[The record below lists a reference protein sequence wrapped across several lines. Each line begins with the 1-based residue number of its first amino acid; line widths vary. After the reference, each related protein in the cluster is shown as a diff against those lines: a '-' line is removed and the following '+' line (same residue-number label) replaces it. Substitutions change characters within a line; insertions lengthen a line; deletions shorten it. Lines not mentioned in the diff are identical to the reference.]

1 MATVGSSQQPKCNTT
16 DHSTKPYP
24 RRQPQCAK
32 HANCRPR
39 HPTPPIVIPLP
50 IAAHPNSRCQ
60 IRPQHNATQY
70 DRMQQNAT
78 KTRARP
84 RARTRARQ
92 RRSVLPSFPH
102 TTTSAPTIP
111 THNHVIAHHSRT
123 QPRHSREGG
132 NPSPLAVIPIH
143 RTKPSPTPHLTF
155 AAHSKYPIPMN
166 VIKIIAYIAFAAAV
180 PLFLVST
187 NVRILVNAPLLYS
200 YGFDQYDIVSA
211 TGIPRSDLL
220 SVGAQIRDYF
230 NNDQDRLDVPF
241 YNEREILHMVDV
253 KGIVQAVYAVQTASG
268 LFLLFFIPTGL
279 ALAPRK
285 FPRTLWKLLGWGGA
299 ATLGIVFLAGVFS
312 LTGFSQTFYTFHLIA
327 FSNDLWQLDPARDF
341 LLKMFPE
348 GFFFDATMVLV
359 IAAVVQAL
367 WLLYASGLALKA
379 FTASSLFKASVVQG
393 LSALA
398 AAVFVL
404 RVFPDGFFF
413 EAVMIF
419 AAATVVQALAVLA
432 AGAFARNE
440 AGRAAPA
447 PDGGA
452 RAQRSAADVRR
463 PPKRAPSDPREP
475 ERVGH
480 LADLTVIGYYAA
492 EGALLASAYWARLL
506 LNRRRPAATS
516 SNESA

>member
-1 MATVGSSQQPKCNTT
+1 MRETRKLPTASLHAPNRHSTPNRRAPQQPM
-16 DHSTKPYP
+16 
-24 RRQPQCAK
+24 
-32 HANCRPR
+32 
-39 HPTPPIVIPLP
+39 
-50 IAAHPNSRCQ
+50 PNSPSAKCDT
-60 IRPQHNATQY
+60 IR
-70 DRMQQNAT
+70 QNAT
-78 KTRARP
+78 KRYENSCPPACAHARE
-84 RARTRARQ
+84 ATTFRTA
-92 RRSVLPSFPH
+92 V
-102 TTTSAPTIP
+102 IP
-111 THNHVIAHHSRT
+111 THNHVIAHHSHTQPHHSRSYPRHSRT
-123 QPRHSREGG
+123 QPRHSRSHPRLSRTQPRHSRSHPRHSREGG
-132 NPSPLAVIPIH
+132 NPSPPAVIPIH

-200 YGFDQYDIVSA
+200 YGFDQYDIASA
-211 TGIPRSDLL
+211 TGIPRADLL

-230 NNDQDRLDVPF
+230 NNDQARLDVPF

-253 KGIVQAVYAVQTASG
+253 KGIVQAVYAVQTVSG
-268 LFLLFFIPTGL
+268 LFLLFFIPIGL

-285 FPRTLWKLLGWGGA
+285 FPRTLWKLLGWGGS

-393 LSALA
+393 LCALA

-413 EAVMIF
+413 EAVMVF
-419 AAATVVQALAVLA
+419 VAATVVQALAVLA

-440 AGRAAPA
+440 AGRAAHTL
-447 PDGGA
+447 DGGA
-452 RAQRSAADVRR
+452 RAPHSAADVRR
-463 PPKRAPSDPREP
+463 PPKRAPADPRAS
-475 ERVGH
+475 ERVGR

-492 EGALLASAYWARLL
+492 EGALLASAYWARML
-506 LNRRRPAATS
+506 LNRRRPAAPS